1 MLYTRMYLFTCN
13 WNRIQ
18 TLEITFKCDKYIF
31 QSESNYIQKS
41 HLVNT
46 LVDTGKSK
54 ANSFSQSNFHMIK
67 LIEENEADVLIL
79 LLKATG
85 LLYIF
90 KSIIFRLTLSSLKCT
105 SAKTGCFE
113 EIFINDIKRK
123 KTFSETENSYIKFI
137 FYFPIKLVLL

>member
-1 MLYTRMYLFTCN
+1 M
-13 WNRIQ
+13 
-18 TLEITFKCDKYIF
+18 
-31 QSESNYIQKS
+31 
-41 HLVNT
+41 
-46 LVDTGKSK
+46 VDTGKSK
-54 ANSFSQSNFHMIK
+54 ANSLSQSNFHMIK

>member
-1 MLYTRMYLFTCN
+1 M
-13 WNRIQ
+13 
-18 TLEITFKCDKYIF
+18 
-31 QSESNYIQKS
+31 
-41 HLVNT
+41 
-46 LVDTGKSK
+46 VDTGKSK
-54 ANSFSQSNFHMIK
+54 ANSLSQSNFHMIK

-113 EIFINDIKRK
+113 EIFINDIKK
-123 KTFSETENSYIKFI
+123 KNFFRNWKFLYQIYFVFPYKVSSLIKENNHNNY
-137 FYFPIKLVLL
+137 VNE